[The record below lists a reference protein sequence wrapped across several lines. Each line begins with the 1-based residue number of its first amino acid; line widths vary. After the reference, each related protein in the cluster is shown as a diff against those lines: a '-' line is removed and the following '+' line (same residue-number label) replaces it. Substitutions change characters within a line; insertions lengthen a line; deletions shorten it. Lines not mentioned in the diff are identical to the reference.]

1 VPPFRKSQDNSTK
14 LNQLMKK
21 NLPSTDLKGARY
33 KTVICFFQDSAQRE
47 TRKHD
52 FYSKFMDLTI
62 GNKEVTGI

>member
-1 VPPFRKSQDNSTK
+1 
-14 LNQLMKK
+14 MKK

-47 TRKHD
+47 TRKQD